1 MLTKGHFLS
10 KTGQCKV
17 WDAGADGYC
26 RGDGVGS
33 VVIKR
38 LEDALADNDNVL
50 ATILS
55 GATNHSAES
64 ISITQPHAGA
74 QIANYQQ
81 VLDKAGVS
89 PLDVSF
95 VELHGTGTQVGDAV
109 ESASVLNFF
118 APPDRRLRSEQRLH
132 LGAVKS
138 NIGHGEAAAGVAS
151 LIKVLLMYQ
160 HGTIPRH
167 VGIQTSINPV
177 VAQNLA
183 HRNAGILPK
192 NATWLPMSP
201 GGKRYSVVNSFGAHG
216 GNTTLLLEDAPSPRS
231 RPRIQDNL
239 SSTTATCQVV
249 CVSAK
254 SKASLRGNVNAL
266 LRYLDAHPDT
276 DIADVAYTTCA
287 RRIHH
292 HIRIACSVSSTAQ
305 LREFLQSA
313 AVDVDVRAKHVS
325 SSKQKLVVFAFSGQG
340 SFCHGAAAQLFE
352 QAPGFRDEVLKLD
365 RVVRRLGFPS
375 VLAAVAGESANAD
388 SDIFGASRARSADS
402 SADGERGTETVVS
415 FDSKSMSSAEA
426 ASESPLV
433 TQLAL
438 VVIQIALARYWRA
451 LGIAPS
457 VVVGHSLGE
466 YAALVSAGVLSVA
479 DAIFLVG
486 KRAQLMTMSCEPGS
500 HAMLSIQGAS
510 ATRIAE
516 LCREHEIEY
525 HYELSCVNG
534 LNDIVV
540 SGERADMIALR
551 DMFHGLGIWL
561 QCVLLDIPFAFHSA
575 QLDPILDDLEQVA
588 RQVTFKSPTFPVISP
603 LLKKCIR
610 QSGSVDG
617 TYLRR
622 ATREPVDF
630 VGALDAA
637 VAEEAVDDNATWIDI
652 GPHPVSTV
660 FVRNH
665 RGVAATQ
672 TLGSMRRG
680 DNALATL
687 TGSLAT
693 LHCGGYPIAWNE
705 YFAPR
710 ETSHRLLHLDSYQW
724 NYKDYW
730 IPYEG
735 TWTLDKAHAGRG
747 ISQPS
752 SSAAATFFTSS
763 VQQVVSEEFGE
774 SVGHMTA
781 LSNLTHPDLLGSA
794 GGHRINGR
802 SVVTGVG
809 NHASLSRFCLIFAG
823 FRQRNC

>member
-1 MLTKGHFLS
+1 M
-10 KTGQCKV
+10 
-17 WDAGADGYC
+17 
-26 RGDGVGS
+26 
-33 VVIKR
+33 
-38 LEDALADNDNVL
+38 
-50 ATILS
+50 
-55 GATNHSAES
+55 
-64 ISITQPHAGA
+64 
-74 QIANYQQ
+74 
-81 VLDKAGVS
+81 
-89 PLDVSF
+89 
-95 VELHGTGTQVGDAV
+95 
-109 ESASVLNFF
+109 LNFF
-118 APPDRRLRSEQRLH
+118 APPDRRLRLEQRLH

-138 NIGHGEAAAGVAS
+138 NIGHGEAAAGVSS

-167 VGIQTSINPV
+167 VGIQTSMNPV

-183 HRNAGILPK
+183 YRNAGVLSK
-192 NATWLPMSP
+192 NTIWLPMLP
-201 GGKRYSVVNSFGAHG
+201 DGKRYSVVNSFGAHG

-231 RPRIQDNL
+231 RPLIQDNL
-239 SSTTATCQVV
+239 SSATATCQVV

-292 HIRIACSVSSTAQ
+292 HIRIAHSISSTTQ
-305 LREFLQSA
+305 LRDFLQSA
-313 AVDVDVRAKHVS
+313 ADNVDVCAKHVTS
-325 SSKQKLVVFAFSGQG
+325 AKQKPVVFAFSGQG
-340 SFCHGAAAQLFE
+340 SFCHGAAAHLFE
-352 QAPGFRDEVLKLD
+352 QAPSFRDEVLQLD
-365 RVVRRLGFPS
+365 RVVRKLGFPS
-375 VLAAVAGESANAD
+375 VLAAVAGDAANTN
-388 SDIFGASRARSADS
+388 SNIVGASQARSAES
-402 SADGERGTETVVS
+402 SVDGERGTETVVS
-415 FDSKSMSSAEA
+415 FDSNSMSFAEA

-438 VVIQIALARYWRA
+438 VVIQIAQARYWRT

-486 KRAQLMTMSCEPGS
+486 KRAELMLVACDPGS

-516 LCREHEIEY
+516 LCQEHEINH
-525 HYELSCVNG
+525 HYELSCLNG

-540 SGERADMIALR
+540 SGKRADMTALR
-551 DMFHGLGIWL
+551 DMFQGLGIGVR
-561 QCVLLDIPFAFHSA
+561 CVLLDIPFAFHSA
-575 QLDPILDDLEQVA
+575 QLDPVLDNFEQVA
-588 RQVTFKSPTFPVISP
+588 RHVTFKSPAIPVISP
-603 LLKKCIR
+603 LLKQCIC
-610 QSGSVDG
+610 QGGFIDE
-617 TYLRR
+617 TYLRH

-637 VAEEAVDDNATWIDI
+637 VAEGVVDDNATWIDI
-652 GPHPVSTV
+652 GPHPVSIV
-660 FVRNH
+660 FIRNH
-665 RGVAATQ
+665 RRLAATQ

-687 TGSLAT
+687 TGSLAI

-747 ISQPS
+747 ISQAN

-763 VQQVVSEEFGE
+763 VQQVVSEEFGA
-774 SVGHMTA
+774 SAGRMTA

-809 NHASLSRFCLIFAG
+809 NISFLSHFCRVPSAQLLMTTCYRARGQISCSLSVTICINAWSQTPAHCIWMSKTCKWSRRRCCLT
-823 FRQRNC
+823 RRNRRLRSSRRNLSTSMES